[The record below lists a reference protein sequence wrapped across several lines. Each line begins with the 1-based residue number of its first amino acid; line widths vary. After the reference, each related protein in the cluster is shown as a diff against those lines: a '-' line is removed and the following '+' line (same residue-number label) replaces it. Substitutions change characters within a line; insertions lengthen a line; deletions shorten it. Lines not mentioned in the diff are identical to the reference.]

1 MKQIFLDTNVILD
14 YITRRDNCVQ
24 MDMLIQL
31 SLDRGYV
38 LSTSLLSFA
47 NMAYILRK
55 HTHEERFLK
64 ACQIKHF
71 TKI

>member
-31 SLDRGYV
+31 SIDRG
-38 LSTSLLSFA
+38 
-47 NMAYILRK
+47 
-55 HTHEERFLK
+55 
-64 ACQIKHF
+64 
-71 TKI
+71 